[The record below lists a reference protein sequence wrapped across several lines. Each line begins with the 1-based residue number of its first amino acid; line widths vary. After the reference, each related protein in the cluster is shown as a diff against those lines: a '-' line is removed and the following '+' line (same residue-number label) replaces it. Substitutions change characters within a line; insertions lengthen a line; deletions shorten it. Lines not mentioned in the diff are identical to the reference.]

1 MTYTVKRSLPER
13 VLAGDPRAIARAI
26 SLIEAESTEGTDLVR
41 RIFNRTGHAYVVG
54 VTGPPGVGKSTLVDR
69 LTAEIRG
76 HGQTV
81 GVVAI
86 DPTSPYSG
94 GAILGDRIRMQ
105 AHAGDSGV
113 FIRSMAARGHLGG
126 LSRAAAD
133 VTFVM
138 DGAGMDVILI
148 ETVGVGQGEVEIVRT
163 ADASV
168 VTIVPG
174 TGDEV
179 QALKAGLMEIADI
192 FVVNKAD
199 HNGADRA
206 VAEIESMLTLK
217 EYAPGTWR
225 PPVLMTRATTGEG
238 VHELLEAIERF
249 RTHREARP
257 GSRRRARARFRLREL
272 LGQRFVEQIENRLLR
287 DGELD
292 QILDRM
298 VDRTLD
304 PYTAADEIMRRF
316 GEPGTGN

>member
-1 MTYTVKRSLPER
+1 
-13 VLAGDPRAIARAI
+13 
-26 SLIEAESTEGTDLVR
+26 
-41 RIFNRTGHAYVVG
+41 
-54 VTGPPGVGKSTLVDR
+54 
-69 LTAEIRG
+69 
-76 HGQTV
+76 
-81 GVVAI
+81 
-86 DPTSPYSG
+86 
-94 GAILGDRIRMQ
+94 
-105 AHAGDSGV
+105 
-113 FIRSMAARGHLGG
+113 
-126 LSRAAAD
+126 
-133 VTFVM
+133 
-138 DGAGMDVILI
+138 MDVILI
-148 ETVGVGQGEVEIVRT
+148 ETVGVGQAEVEIVRT

-199 HNGADRA
+199 RDGADRA

-217 EYAPGTWR
+217 EYAPGSWR

-238 VHELLEAIERF
+238 VRELLEAIERF

-257 GSRRRARARFRLREL
+257 GSRRRARAQFRLREL

-298 VDRTLD
+298 VARTLD

>member
-1 MTYTVKRSLPER
+1 
-13 VLAGDPRAIARAI
+13 
-26 SLIEAESTEGTDLVR
+26 
-41 RIFNRTGHAYVVG
+41 
-54 VTGPPGVGKSTLVDR
+54 
-69 LTAEIRG
+69 
-76 HGQTV
+76 
-81 GVVAI
+81 
-86 DPTSPYSG
+86 
-94 GAILGDRIRMQ
+94 
-105 AHAGDSGV
+105 
-113 FIRSMAARGHLGG
+113 MAARGHLGG

-217 EYAPGTWR
+217 EYAPGAWR

-238 VHELLEAIERF
+238 VRELLEAIERF

-257 GSRRRARARFRLREL
+257 GSRRRARARFRLRSCSGRGSSSRSRIDCSGTVSSTRSSIAWSTEPWIRTPRPMRSCV
-272 LGQRFVEQIENRLLR
+272 GSGAGNWKLR
-287 DGELD
+287 TGVKKKKWTGIFFAAAANSSPRGEEKSPVPFLF
-292 QILDRM
+292 DR
-298 VDRTLD
+298 RPLTEG
-304 PYTAADEIMRRF
+304 AANLERD
-316 GEPGTGN
+316 